1 MNHWKWKKSH
11 QIRKDKKYRLDKTF
25 HKGDPAAYLF
35 AYLFGAPDQ
44 PRPEY
49 EPTKVTN
56 VLIYDADLRYV
67 GMIDDYEYLSWTRK
81 WRRPHTFELQINRY
95 KNNANQLQAG
105 YFVVV
110 SRGGQYRAGR
120 VEHRELGLDQ
130 EGKLSE
136 NWKIVGKSV
145 SNTFEHRIAIH
156 LTDSGNGYD
165 EQSEVAEM
173 LMRHY
178 VDVNCIDPKDD
189 TRKVPGLVLGTPY
202 IRGPSLSYRARF
214 QTVADILEE
223 LSYVSGLGYDVRF
236 DLEQSQF
243 VFDVLEG
250 KDLTQSQTEH
260 PPVTFSP
267 EFGNVQMISYRY
279 SELDVKN
286 VAYVAG
292 QGAAEEREVIE
303 MSDGTQSGFN
313 RREMLVDARDL
324 ETTAQLQQRGEEK
337 LAEYASQL
345 ILEIKHLPGGPF
357 TYMTDFDLGD
367 IVHAVYPEIGSMDAR
382 IVEVVEQIDVT
393 GDQYYITLGNE
404 WPDIIG
410 IMSREQRNNSV
421 ESRR

>member
-1 MNHWKWKKSH
+1 MS
-11 QIRKDKKYRLDKTF
+11 
-25 HKGDPAAYLF
+25 
-35 AYLFGAPDQ
+35 
-44 PRPEY
+44 
-49 EPTKVTN
+49 
-56 VLIYDADLRYV
+56 VLIYDNNLNFI

-120 VEHRELGLDQ
+120 IEHREIGLDQ
-130 EGKLSE
+130 EGRLSE

-145 SNTFEHRIAIH
+145 ANTFEHRIAIH
-156 LTDSGNGYD
+156 LTGTGSGYD
-165 EQSEVAEM
+165 QQSSAAET

-178 VDVNCIDPKDD
+178 VDVNCINPADVN
-189 TRKVPGLVLGTPY
+189 RAVPGLVLGTPY
-202 IRGPSLSYRARF
+202 TRGPNLSYRARF
-214 QTVADILEE
+214 QTIADILEE

-236 DLEQSQF
+236 DLDQSQF

-250 KDLTQSQTEH
+250 RSLTQSQSEY

-292 QGAAEEREVIE
+292 QGEAAEREVIE
-303 MSDGTQSGFN
+303 MSEGVQIGFS

-324 ETTAQLQQRGEEK
+324 ETTDQLQQRGEEK
-337 LAEYASQL
+337 LAEYANQL

-393 GDQYYITLGNE
+393 GDQYFITLGNE
-404 WPDIIG
+404 WPDIIS
-410 IMSREQRNNSV
+410 IINRENKNNSLEV
-421 ESRR
+421 RR